1 MLRLIKLIFVIIIL
15 FTQLLIVNCSSSSY
29 TDRYNKPKPK
39 VETKKTKTERF
50 SSKDDPNPTV
60 EKDET
65 ETNKVYSNPSN
76 QSEFDEEPI
85 EDYPVDKESF
95 VKNYKHLEK
104 INIALTTR
112 EKILFEVIR
121 YLDTPYQFGGNG
133 LNGIDCSAFTQNVF
147 NKSINF
153 NLPRTARDQYKMGT
167 RVNRSSLEFGDLIF
181 FDTRREAYPGHVGIY
196 IGEDKFAHAS
206 SSLGVTI
213 SSLQSTYYKTRFI
226 GGKRVLLQE

>member
-1 MLRLIKLIFVIIIL
+1 LD
-15 FTQLLIVNCSSSSY
+15 FTHCSSSTY

-39 VETKKTKTERF
+39 EEKPTTKTERF
-50 SSKDDPNPTV
+50 SAKDDPKPYDENDESEDSVNSFANPPV
-60 EKDET
+60 I
-65 ETNKVYSNPSN
+65 N
-76 QSEFDEEPI
+76 EFDEEPV
-85 EDYPVDKESF
+85 EDYPVDKDAF
-95 VKNYKHLEK
+95 VKNYKHLDK

-133 LNGIDCSAFTQNVF
+133 LSGIDCSAFTQNVF
-147 NKSINF
+147 GKSIDF
-153 NLPRTARDQYKMGT
+153 NLPRTARDQYKMGN
-167 RVNRSSLEFGDLIF
+167 RVSKSSLKFGDLIF

-213 SSLQSTYYKTRFI
+213 SSLQSSYYKTRFI
-226 GGKRVLLQE
+226 GGKRILSSDQ